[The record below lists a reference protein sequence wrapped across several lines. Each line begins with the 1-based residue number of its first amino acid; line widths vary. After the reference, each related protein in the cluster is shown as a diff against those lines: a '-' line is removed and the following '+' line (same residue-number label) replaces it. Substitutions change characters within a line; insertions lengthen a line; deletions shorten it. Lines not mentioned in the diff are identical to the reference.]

1 MLNHKTSV
9 HFVNTEGDGN
19 KILVVPTFILLYWK
33 KFIFTIGGV
42 LTLLLVIIGVF
53 IYQKTSDHYQEELNR
68 ANSIKK
74 QIDIQKLKESFKS
87 IDESMHRVN
96 QFMMQRG
103 LQTFKMKN
111 VGGEE
116 GFEIEDV
123 NEVSA
128 FYAEYIEDLEKAIV
142 NVPMGKPHDGEITSH
157 FGTRENPFSGFG
169 AETHS
174 GIDFRGKTG
183 EAIKSTAKG
192 RIIRAGV
199 NGGYGNCIMIEHGY
213 QLQTLYG
220 HLSKINV
227 KVGDKVNVGDIIG
240 ELGNTGRSTGP
251 HLHYEVHFKG
261 QRINPE
267 QYLNFK

>member
-1 MLNHKTSV
+1 MLKHKTSV

-19 KILVVPTFILLYWK
+19 KILMIPTFVLLYWK
-33 KFIFTIGGV
+33 KFLFSIGGI

-68 ANSIKK
+68 ANYIKR
-74 QIDIQKLKESFKS
+74 QIDVQKLKESFKS

-128 FYAEYIEDLEKAIV
+128 FYAQYIKELENAISK
-142 NVPMGKPHDGEITSH
+142 VPMGRPHNGAITSN
-157 FGTRENPFSGFG
+157 FGTRENPFSGYG
-169 AETHS
+169 AETHP
-174 GIDFRGKTG
+174 GMDFKGNMG
-183 EAIKSTAKG
+183 DPVKSTANGKVSM
-192 RIIRAGV
+192 AGY
-199 NGGYGNCIMIEHGY
+199 NGGYGNCIVIDHGY
-213 QLQTLYG
+213 ELQTLYG

-227 KVGDKVNVGDIIG
+227 KIGDEVKIGDVIG
-240 ELGNTGRSTGP
+240 EIGSTGRSTGP

-261 QRINPE
+261 EKVNPE
-267 QYLNFK
+267 LYLNFK

>member
-1 MLNHKTSV
+1 MLKHKTSV

-19 KILVVPTFILLYWK
+19 KILMIPTFVLLYWK
-33 KFIFTIGGV
+33 KFLFSIGGI

-68 ANSIKK
+68 ANYIKR
-74 QIDIQKLKESFKS
+74 QIDVQKLKESFKS

-116 GFEIEDV
+116 GFEIQDV
-123 NEVSA
+123 NEVSS
-128 FYAEYIEDLEKAIV
+128 FYAQHLKELESAISK
-142 NVPMGKPHDGEITSH
+142 VPMGKPHYGEITSN
-157 FGTRENPFSGFG
+157 FGTRENPFSGYG

-174 GIDFRGKTG
+174 GIDFRGNIG
-183 EAIKSTAKG
+183 DPVKSTATGKVSL
-192 RIIRAGV
+192 AGV
-199 NGGYGNCIMIEHGY
+199 NGGYGNCIVIDHGY
-213 QLQTLYG
+213 ELQTLYG

-227 KVGDKVNVGDIIG
+227 KIGDEVKIGDVIG
-240 ELGNTGRSTGP
+240 EVGSTGRSTGP

-261 QRINPE
+261 ERINPE
-267 QYLNFK
+267 LYLNFK